1 MLQVH
6 PARTS
11 PAPRQSAGLCVHPHL
26 PLSGVE
32 RPLDGVI
39 VAKRDELL
47 FFAVYVTSVA
57 LNTLFEGDVCWPV
70 WFPFLLRRVDH
81 VYDVGRRPF
90 RREQNGT
97 TKLPLP

>member
-1 MLQVH
+1 LSHASGPSSANVSS
-6 PARTS
+6 PEAISRAVRSSSFAGSAASSAR
-11 PAPRQSAGLCVHPHL
+11 
-26 PLSGVE
+26 
-32 RPLDGVI
+32 
-39 VAKRDELL
+39 VAKLDELL

-57 LNTLFEGDVCWPV
+57 LNALFEGDVCWPV

-97 TKLPLP
+97 TELPLP